1 MEQELDMLDYC
12 VEQVVFKNEDTGFA
26 VVQGIVDNLLITA
39 VGELASVEE
48 GEQLKLI
55 GHFVQHPSYGKQFK
69 VQAFERKLP
78 ETARAIRKFLASGA
92 IRGIGPVLADRI
104 VETFGDDTFSV
115 IENDPSCLE
124 RVKGISPKKV
134 KQLSDEFCKLFA
146 MRRLMIFLEG
156 FGIKSTD
163 SVKAWALWGPFA
175 LETIQKNPYR
185 LCQTEIGISFSVA
198 DQIAQKLEFAPN
210 DSARIACGIE
220 YILRHNAKENGHTC
234 VPRNS
239 LIPIACGLLNVQE
252 QEVDK
257 QVDNM
262 IEQGR
267 LCLETIGKE
276 FLFLPSFWIAEQYIA
291 QRVHLLLNG
300 ESIQEDTL
308 DALITLE
315 EERMG
320 LEFAPLQRKAIRDA
334 VTNGIFVLT
343 GGPGTGKTTILN
355 AVISILEQRGC
366 KIAICA
372 PTGRAAKRLSEV
384 SGRDAVTVHRLLGV
398 QTREEGKREFVHN
411 QHNLLKYDVIIIDEM
426 SMVDS
431 LLFYDLLQAAKPEC
445 RFILSGD
452 RNQLPSVSAGN
463 VLREMIVS
471 DCVPC
476 IELKDIFRQS
486 AQSLIITNAH
496 AIIHGELPDLSQTDN
511 DFFFLNRNSPK
522 QVEQT
527 IVQLCALRLPSAYQ
541 ISAIDDIQVVCPSR
555 KGLVGTVNLNNELQK
570 KLNPPS
576 KSKEEYCCGAYIFR
590 EGDKVMQVRNNYD
603 IVWKDGQEE
612 GTGIFN
618 GDIGIIK
625 KIYKNGGVMEIDFD
639 GRMAAYSLEM
649 AKELELAYAITIHKS
664 QGNEFQAVVMPV
676 FCSASEF
683 YNRNL
688 LYTGITRAC
697 RLLVLVG
704 SAQSIR
710 SMTNQVRVNFRYT
723 GLKEFMKRKIME
735 GDV

>member
-1 MEQELDMLDYC
+1 MEQELETLDFL
-12 VEQVVFKNEDTGFA
+12 VEQIVFKNENSGFA
-26 VVQGIVDNLLITA
+26 VLQGSVNRLMITA
-39 VGELASVEE
+39 VGELASVDE

-55 GHFVQHPSYGKQFK
+55 GYFTQHPNYGQQFK
-69 VQAFERKLP
+69 VEGFERKLP
-78 ETARAIRKFLASGA
+78 TTARAIRKFLASGA
-92 IRGIGPVLADRI
+92 VRGIGPVLADRI
-104 VETFGDDTFSV
+104 VSKFGDDTFSV
-115 IENDPSCLE
+115 IENHPECLGQ
-124 RVKGISPKKV
+124 VKGLSPKKV
-134 KQLSDEFCKLFA
+134 RQLTDEFCKLFA

-156 FGIKSTD
+156 FGVKPTD
-163 SVKAWALWGPFA
+163 SVKAWAQWGAFA
-175 LETIQKNPYR
+175 FDMIQKNPYH
-185 LCQTEIGISFSVA
+185 LCKEEIGISFSVA

-210 DSARIACGIE
+210 DSARIACGVE

-234 VPRNS
+234 VPRGS
-239 LIPIACGLLNVQE
+239 LIPIACGLLNVQA

-257 QVDNM
+257 QLEAM
-262 IEQGR
+262 LEQGR
-267 LCLETIGKE
+267 LCSETIGKE

-291 QRVHLLLNG
+291 ERIHLLLN
-300 ESIQEDTL
+300 QEPISEETFG
-308 DALITLE
+308 ALIELE
-315 EERMG
+315 QERMG
-320 LEFAPLQRKAIRDA
+320 ITFAPLQRKAIRDA
-334 VTNGIFVLT
+334 VTNGIFLLT

-372 PTGRAAKRLSEV
+372 PTGRAAKRLSET

-411 QHNLLKYDVIIIDEM
+411 QHNPLKYDAIVIDEM

-431 LLFYDLLQAAKPEC
+431 LLFYDLLQAAKQDC
-445 RFILSGD
+445 RLILSGD
-452 RNQLPSVSAGN
+452 QNQLPSVSAGN

-471 DCVPC
+471 DCVPS
-476 IELKDIFRQS
+476 IELKEIFRQS

-496 AIIHGELPDLSQTDN
+496 AIIHGELPDLCQTN
-511 DFFFLNRNSPK
+511 SDFFFLSRSSPK

-527 IVQLCALRLPSAYQ
+527 IAQLCALRLPNAYQ
-541 ISAIDDIQVVCPSR
+541 LSPIDDIQVVCPSR
-555 KGLVGTVNLNNELQK
+555 KGLVGTVNLNNALQK

-576 KSKEEYCCGAYIFR
+576 EQKEEYPCGEYMFR

-618 GDIGIIK
+618 GDIGIIRS
-625 KIYKNGGVMEIDFD
+625 IQKNGGVMEIDFD
-639 GRMAAYSLEM
+639 GRVAAYSLEM

-664 QGNEFQAVVMPV
+664 QGNEFKAVVMPV
-676 FCSASEF
+676 LCAASEF

-704 SAQSIR
+704 SSQSVA
-710 SMTNQVRVNFRYT
+710 SMTNQIRVNFRYT
-723 GLKEFMKRKIME
+723 GLKEFIKRKVME
-735 GDV
+735 GG